1 MSNVTPTI
9 DATSANELLL
19 ALDEQLTARGEHHE
33 LVVIGGA
40 ALLALGRAD
49 RVTRDIDV
57 VALRQ
62 GDVLLAPEPFPVPLS
77 DARDRVAADFQL
89 SASWLNAGLG
99 SLVRDGLPDGFV
111 ARLETRTYGAGL
123 TVHFASRLDQIHFKL
138 YAAVDQGPGKHE
150 SDLRALEP
158 TRDELIAAALWT
170 RTLDPSP
177 GFEQVLR
184 ECLAHF
190 GVQDADG
197 GP

>member
-1 MSNVTPTI
+1 MSNVTPAI

-19 ALDEQLTARGEHHE
+19 ALDEQLAARGEHHE

-40 ALLALGRAD
+40 ALLALGLVD

-89 SASWLNAGLG
+89 SASWLNAGPG

-111 ARLETRTYGAGL
+111 ARLETRIYGAGL
-123 TVHFASRLDQIHFKL
+123 TVHFASRRDQIHFKL

-190 GVQDADG
+190 GVEDADG